1 MIILIDNKN
10 YMIRYCEDSPEIHGF
25 DVSFPHWEICARF
38 LSDIGYTVVLS
49 GKEAEDYLDEHDI
62 YYIHVEN
69 KAKENFVN
77 FTKRLARIVKENK
90 EFLDRNSSWG
100 VLVTGLTRDFSKDIT
115 VDTINCVE
123 IWKMH
128 EDGRYYIGLDLD
140 DVTAMT
146 RSDAIAYLDKVEALA
161 IDELK
166 AHSLDE
172 IISDA
177 RDVFETYED
186 EDELY
191 SADNLHD
198 ILINLIVLVNL
209 IATKNL

>member
-10 YMIRYCEDSPEIHGF
+10 YMIRYCENSPEIHGF
-25 DVSFPHWEICARF
+25 DVSFPHWQGCARF

-49 GKEAEDYLDEHDI
+49 GKEQEDWLDANDI
-62 YYIHVEN
+62 YYVHVEH

-77 FTKRLARIVKENK
+77 FTKRLERLVKENK
-90 EFLDRNSSWG
+90 SFIERNNTLG
-100 VLVTGLTRDFSKDIT
+100 VLVTGLTRGLSKDIT
-115 VDTINCVE
+115 IDTINCVE

-128 EDGRYYIGLDLD
+128 ENGRYYIGLDLD
-140 DVTAMT
+140 DVTAMS
-146 RSDAIAYLDKVEALA
+146 RSEAIAYLDSIEALA

-177 RDVFETYED
+177 RDVFETFED